1 MRYCIDMDGVICE
14 ERTTFE
20 RGLAKPIEGA
30 VEALVNLHNKGHF
43 IIIYTS
49 RGWQEYLSTKTWLDS
64 YDIPYDLLLMAKPI
78 YDVYIDDRAIHFTDW
93 SGI

>member
-20 RGLAKPIEGA
+20 RSLAKPIAGA
-30 VEALVNLHNKGHF
+30 IEALQRIKDKGNF
-43 IIIYTS
+43 ITIYTS
-49 RGWQEYLSTKTWLDS
+49 RGWQEYQATLEWLNR
-64 YDIPYDLLLMAKPI
+64 YKVPFDLLLLGKPI

>member
-20 RGLAKPIEGA
+20 RSLAKPIDGS
-30 VEALVNLHNKGHF
+30 VEAIKRLKEKGHF

-49 RGWQEYLSTKTWLDS
+49 RGWQEYPATKEWLDR
-64 YDIPYDLLLMAKPI
+64 YGVPYDLLLLGKPI
-78 YDVYIDDRAIHFTDW
+78 YDIYIDDRAVHFTDW